1 MTTLPANHH
10 DTPDHHA
17 DHPPHLAHHF
27 DTPEQQFESGKLGMW
42 VFLATEVLMFA
53 GLFCAYTFLRGN
65 YREMVMFAHQYLDP
79 FWGAINTVVLL
90 ASSFT
95 MAWAVR
101 SAQID
106 HGGEAYLHV
115 PRYDPSVKTRLAFRR
130 VGLGMPQNR
139 LTLILLIITFLGG
152 CGFMVIKGI
161 EYYAKYDHGVFAG
174 TSNAFYAPQGKPAH
188 QEKLEHAVHY
198 IEAKHAGH
206 DAAADHAEEK
216 LEHEAEHGHEAGH
229 GREPH
234 EGQVVEPATSVGGY
248 SYHADVEAG
257 AFKSITPNA
266 LTWGRVAPVRQAA
279 PPPAAAP
286 SGLSDLAEVAI
297 EVATPLPPLAE
308 HEPVRYPD
316 LPPEQQKQVYSF
328 FQLYFLMTGLHG
340 IHVIVG
346 MGLIGYLIVRTFLGH
361 FGAAYF
367 TPVDLIGLYW
377 HLVDLVWIFLFP
389 LLYLIH

>member
-1 MTTLPANHH
+1 MTSLPVDHH
-10 DTPDHHA
+10 DHA

-42 VFLATEVLMFA
+42 VFLATEILMFA

-65 YREMVMFAHQYLDP
+65 YRDMVMFAHQFLDP
-79 FWGAINTVVLL
+79 MWGAINTVVLL

-106 HGGEAYLHV
+106 HGGEASINV
-115 PRYDPSVKTRLAFRR
+115 PRYDPSVKTRFAWRS
-130 VGLGMPQNR
+130 VSLGMSQNR
-139 LTLILLIITFLGG
+139 LTLILLVLTFLGG

-161 EYYAKYDHGVFAG
+161 EYKAKWDHGVFAG
-174 TSNAFYAPQGKPAH
+174 SINAFYAPGGNPVN
-188 QEKLEHAVHY
+188 EKELEHTLDY
-198 IEAKHAGH
+198 IEKAHAAHG
-206 DAAADHAEEK
+206 AAAAHADEAAHPEATDAHAPAGDHTD
-216 LEHEAEHGHEAGH
+216 EHAPAEHPPE
-229 GREPH
+229 
-234 EGQVVEPATSVGGY
+234 VSVGGY
-248 SYHADVEAG
+248 EYTADVPPGSFA
-257 AFKSITPNA
+257 SITPNA
-266 LTWGRVAPVRQAA
+266 LEWGRIAPVRQAA

-286 SGLSDLAEVAI
+286 SGLSPDVALAVEHH
-297 EVATPLPPLAE
+297 TPVPVLPK
-308 HEPVRYPD
+308 HEPVTYEE
-316 LPPEQQKQVYSF
+316 LPPKDKDRVNSF

-340 IHVIVG
+340 VHVIVG
-346 MGLIGYLIVRTFLGH
+346 MGLIGYLIVRVALGH